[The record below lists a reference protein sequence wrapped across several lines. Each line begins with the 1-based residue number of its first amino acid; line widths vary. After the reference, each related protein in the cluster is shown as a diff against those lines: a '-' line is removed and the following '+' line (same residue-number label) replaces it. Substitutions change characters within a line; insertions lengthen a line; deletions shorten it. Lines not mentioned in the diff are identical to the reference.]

1 MKLYLLWVRTIWCL
15 KVMLERYTGRNIW
28 LIIYFFLN
36 FWVFCFVLFLF
47 FRTAPEVHGGS
58 QTRGSVGPADAG
70 LCRSSAR
77 SEPCLQPTNHIWQ
90 NTAHSSARS
99 LTPLSGARN
108 RTHVRMDT
116 SWVWYRWTTR
126 GTPVFLFCFFNFFDY
141 IWFTV
146 FCQFLLYSQVT
157 QLYIPSFVTRYR
169 PLCSITSD

>member
-1 MKLYLLWVRTIWCL
+1 
-15 KVMLERYTGRNIW
+15 MLERYTGRNIW

-70 LCRSSAR
+70 LCHSSAR

-126 GTPVFLFCFFNFFDY
+126 GTPVFLFFFLIFLIIFDLQCSVNFCYTAKWPSY
-141 IWFTV
+141 IYLP
-146 FCQFLLYSQVT
+146 LLRVIVHYVLSQVIRSSFLCYIQ
-157 QLYIPSFVTRYR
+157 QLFFLI
-169 PLCSITSD
+169 